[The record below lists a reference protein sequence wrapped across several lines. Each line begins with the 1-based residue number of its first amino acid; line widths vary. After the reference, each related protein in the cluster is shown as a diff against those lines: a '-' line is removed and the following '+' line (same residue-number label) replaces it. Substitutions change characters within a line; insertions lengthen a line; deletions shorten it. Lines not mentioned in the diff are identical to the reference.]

1 MNYSLY
7 ENFSAV
13 CHGNSTSFA
22 HHVKFE
28 DGRLVIVDWL
38 PVILHPITTQLLSI

>member
-1 MNYSLY
+1 MNNSLY

-22 HHVKFE
+22 HHVKLE
-28 DGRLVIVDWL
+28 NGCLVIVG
-38 PVILHPITTQLLSI
+38 